1 MGKTFVGT
9 IFLESSET
17 TQVHKFDSA
26 DFEILRDVLGSMS
39 GSPAITAS
47 DIPLVD
53 LLELLSPLFGPYV
66 DEPVINGVTC
76 RRAKSPTGEA
86 RFVPDEQSEGVE
98 VVAWGS
104 AGWVGGGAS
113 SFEQEEQIL
122 RFGDFYWIRAWG
134 DSVVGRVAVGR
145 FKKAS
150 DGRKASVSASTFFT
164 LSRNGRIVSALRS
177 WGNSE

>member
-1 MGKTFVGT
+1 MFEGT
-9 IFLESSET
+9 IFVGSSEA
-17 TQVHKFDSA
+17 TQVREFGASG
-26 DFEILRDVLGSMS
+26 FEILREVLGSMS
-39 GSPAITAS
+39 GFPTITAS

-53 LLELLSPLFGPYV
+53 FLELLSPMFGPDV
-66 DEPVINGVTC
+66 DEPLINGVTC
-76 RRAKSPTGEA
+76 HRAKTPTGEA

-134 DSVVGRVAVGR
+134 DSVSGRVAVGR

-150 DGRKASVSASTFFT
+150 AGRKASVSSSTFFE
-164 LSRNGRIVSALRS
+164 LSRNGRIVSALRT

>member
-1 MGKTFVGT
+1 MFAGT
-9 IFLESSET
+9 IFVGSSEA
-17 TQVHKFDSA
+17 TQVREFDAS
-26 DFEILRDVLGSMS
+26 DFEILREILGSIS
-39 GSPAITAS
+39 GRPSITAS
-47 DIPLVD
+47 DIPVVD

-66 DEPVINGVTC
+66 DEASINGVTTH
-76 RRAKSPTGEA
+76 RADTPTGEA

-104 AGWVGGGAS
+104 AGWVGGGPS

-134 DSVVGRVAVGR
+134 DGVSGHVAVGR
-145 FKKAS
+145 HKKAS
-150 DGRKASVSASTFFT
+150 DGRKASISASTFFSF
-164 LSRNGRIVSALRS
+164 SRNGRIVKALRR